1 MRSVKTLILAAALA
15 FGVAGAAQANEG
27 VELPQQ
33 AWPHAGPFG
42 KLDQAAA
49 RRGFQVYNEICKNC
63 HSLNLGAFR
72 NLQGIGFTEAQVKEI
87 AAQYDVD
94 AEPND
99 EGKVL
104 KRKAIPSD
112 RFVKPFENDKAAR
125 AANAGALP
133 PDLSVIIKA
142 RHDGENYVTA
152 LLTGYEDTPAGATVP
167 EGKYYNKYFPGHSIG
182 MPQMLFDDSVTY
194 TEAGAPKATALQE
207 AKDVATFLS
216 YMSEPTQDE
225 RKSLG
230 IKVMIFL
237 VVFSGLM
244 FACKRKLWS
253 DVGH

>member
-1 MRSVKTLILAAALA
+1 MRSLKTLILAAALA

-27 VELPQQ
+27 AELPQQ

-42 KLDQAAA
+42 KLDKAAA
-49 RRGFQVYNEICKNC
+49 RRGFQVFNEICKNC
-63 HSLNLGAFR
+63 HSLSLASFR
-72 NLQGIGFTEAQVKEI
+72 NLQGIGFTEDQVKEV
-87 AAQYDVD
+87 AAAYEVD
-94 AEPND
+94 APPND
-99 EGKVL
+99 EGKIV

-112 RFVKPFENDKAAR
+112 RFVKPFDNDNAAR

-152 LLTGYEDTPAGATVP
+152 LLTGYEDAPAGFTVP
-167 EGKYYNKYFPGHSIG
+167 EGKYYNKYFPGHTVG

-194 TEAGAPKATALQE
+194 TEKDAPKATALQE
-207 AKDVATFLS
+207 AKDVSTFLS
-216 YMSEPTQDE
+216 YIAEPSQDE

-230 IKVMIFL
+230 VKVILFL
-237 VVFSGLM
+237 LVFSGLM
-244 FACKRKLWS
+244 FACKRTLWA